1 MPEITTPRDLFLH
14 ELGDV
19 LYVEQRLAD
28 EVLPKLIGEVQDAEL
43 KQGLEKQ
50 LKETER
56 HVTDGVQGFDELG
69 EQPSA
74 EKCIG
79 VEGLKG
85 EHDALVEKSS
95 AALIDLVEAGAA
107 ARTEHYEIAAYE
119 GLISMARA
127 LGE

>member
-28 EVLPKLIGEVQDAEL
+28 EVLPKLIAEVQDAEL
-43 KQGLEKQ
+43 KQGLEKH
-50 LKETER
+50 LKETKQ
-56 HVTDGVQGFDELG
+56 HVTNVEQVFDDLG

-79 VEGLKG
+79 FEGLKE

-95 AALIDLVEAGAA
+95 AALIDLVDAGAA
-107 ARTEHYEIAAYE
+107 ARRSEERRVGKE
-119 GLISMARA
+119 GRA
-127 LGE
+127 WW